1 MATHFS
7 IISWRLSM
15 DRGAW
20 QAAVCGIPEWD
31 TTERLS
37 TAQFV
42 CIASPLI
49 VSNSYFLQINLI
61 K

>member
-1 MATHFS
+1 
-7 IISWRLSM
+7 M